1 MAKLYEIS
9 ESFNTLVD
17 FDMSTDDDVKAF
29 SALMNE
35 VQGAFEDKAENICK
49 LIRNL
54 QSEAEAFKAEKQ
66 RLEKKQKAL
75 ENKADALKSYLEYNA
90 RQFLQQGEKRK
101 VGLFTLSF
109 RKTPGKLVY
118 DDEAMIPVEF
128 FKRSVDVAKLKDAV
142 QSGNVIEGVRIETG
156 DTLMIG

>member
-35 VQGAFEDKAENICK
+35 VQGEFEDKAENICK

-54 QSEAEAFKAEKQ
+54 QSEAEAFKVEKQ

-75 ENKADALKSYLEYNA
+75 ENKADALKAYLEYNA

-101 VGLFTLSF
+101 VGLFTLFF
-109 RKTPGKLVY
+109 RKTPGRLVY
-118 DDEAMIPVEF
+118 DDEALIPVEF
-128 FKRSVDVAKLKDAV
+128 FKRSVDVAALKDAV
-142 QSGNVIEGVRIETG
+142 RAGKVIDGVRIETG

>member
-1 MAKLYEIS
+1 MAKLYEIA

-17 FDMSTDDDVKAF
+17 FEMTTDEDVKAF
-29 SALMNE
+29 TALMNE
-35 VQGAFEDKAENICK
+35 VQGEFEDKAENICK

-54 QSEAEAFKAEKQ
+54 QSEAEAFKVEKQ

-75 ENKADALKSYLEYNA
+75 ENKADALKAYLEYNA

-101 VGLFTLSF
+101 VGLFTLFF
-109 RKTPGKLVY
+109 RKTPGRLVY
-118 DDEAMIPVEF
+118 DDEALIPVEF
-128 FKRSVDVAKLKDAV
+128 FKRSVDVAALKDAV
-142 QSGNVIEGVRIETG
+142 RAGKVIDGVRIETG

>member
-9 ESFNTLVD
+9 ERFNTLVD

-35 VQGAFEDKAENICK
+35 VQGEFEDKAENICK

-66 RLEKKQKAL
+66 RFEKKQKAL

-109 RKTPGKLVY
+109 RKTPGRLVY
-118 DDEAMIPVEF
+118 DDEAMIPGEF

-142 QSGNVIEGVRIETG
+142 QSGKVIEGVRIETG